1 MNYEGCCAVKLML
14 RWFDIMELWD
24 KPNQV
29 LFPGKRRNRKWDW
42 SSTISQTWLR
52 TAIKTLVAN
61 NGGDASKYSGHSLR
75 AGGATDLFIARVPYF
90 LIKRMGRWKSDA
102 AMLYYRC
109 DEDLFK
115 AVEGAFDGLA
125 KAVGGGAR

>member
-1 MNYEGCCAVKLML
+1 M
-14 RWFDIMELWD
+14 
-24 KPNQV
+24 
-29 LFPGKRRNRKWDW
+29 
-42 SSTISQTWLR
+42 
-52 TAIKTLVAN
+52 
-61 NGGDASKYSGHSLR
+61 R

-115 AVEGAFDGLA
+115 AVEGVFDGLA
-125 KAVGGGAR
+125 KAVEGGAR